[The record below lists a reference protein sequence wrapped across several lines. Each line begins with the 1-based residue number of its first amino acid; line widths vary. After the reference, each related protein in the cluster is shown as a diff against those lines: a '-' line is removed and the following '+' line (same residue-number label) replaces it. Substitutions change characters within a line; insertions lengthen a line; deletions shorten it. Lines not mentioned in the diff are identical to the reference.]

1 MTIEELRSQAL
12 QLTASERELLAVDLF
27 ESLTSPDTQSEI
39 DEEWDLEIAARSES
53 VRAGT
58 AQLLDSR
65 ESLDRIRGML
75 LTRESP
81 KR

>member
-75 LTRESP
+75 LTRDSQ
-81 KR
+81 

>member
-75 LTRESP
+75 FTRDSQ
-81 KR
+81 